1 MHRRLETRCPPSF
14 GKLTFGAGT
23 GLCLDSFMSAQDGLD
38 DAMGD
43 HLPNDYQQPPFAYIN
58 MAQIQPRE
66 HGLVLEPQPT
76 SRPLIQDLPM
86 ASTAAVQDQF
96 QPPVH
101 GLTLPTQPMFGPADY
116 GFAMSST
123 GFFPEQ
129 VQSTDHA
136 YVPQGQLASRP
147 LHYPAPLPITGAYQ
161 NQVQP
166 VHHGLM
172 LQTQL
177 TRPHFYPS
185 FHMLNTYTS
194 QDDFASLPNM
204 SHFYQA
210 GDRRPDIVPT
220 IPGMNLST
228 NFVNQH
234 NHASHAR
241 GPSTDATFRTAY
253 MHSSQAP
260 ETRMTVPSP
269 SQAWSHS
276 PSPIDCKPALLR
288 QHSLVTAPHLP
299 SFETD
304 MVSGNLLAP
313 AQGVTQP
320 SCFCNKRD
328 NYAMVACG
336 APNHNGP
343 KWFHLECV
351 GLAGVPPCK

>member
-1 MHRRLETRCPPSF
+1 
-14 GKLTFGAGT
+14 
-23 GLCLDSFMSAQDGLD
+23 
-38 DAMGD
+38 MGD
-43 HLPNDYQQPPFAYIN
+43 QHPSDYQQPPFAYIN

-66 HGLVLEPQPT
+66 HGLVLEPQHTP
-76 SRPLIQDLPM
+76 RPFTQDLPM
-86 ASTAAVQDQF
+86 PNTAALEDPF
-96 QPPVH
+96 QPAEH

-123 GFFPEQ
+123 GFFREQ
-129 VQSTDHA
+129 HQLTDHV
-136 YVPQGQLASRP
+136 YVSQTQQASRP
-147 LHYPAPLPITGAYQ
+147 FYYRPPLPITGAYQ
-161 NQVQP
+161 NPVQLP
-166 VHHGLM
+166 QHGLL
-172 LQTQL
+172 LQTQS
-177 TRPHFYPS
+177 TTPHFYPN
-185 FHMLNTYTS
+185 FHMLNTRTP
-194 QDDFASLPNM
+194 QDDFASLPNT

-210 GDRRPDIVPT
+210 ADWRTDVVPT
-220 IPGMNLST
+220 IPSMNLST
-228 NFVNQH
+228 NFVSQH
-234 NHASHAR
+234 NPTSHGR
-241 GPSTDATFRTAY
+241 GLSTDATFRTAY

-260 ETRMTVPSP
+260 EPRMTVPSP
-269 SQAWSHS
+269 SPAWSLS